1 MQILERLFG
10 KSPFG
15 PLIEHAKKV
24 NECIEFLMPVTEA
37 WLKGD
42 WKEVE
47 RLQKRISKAEHQADD
62 IKINIRHNL
71 PKGHFYPVP
80 RGGLLRVLKNQDD
93 MADSVEDFAIVLTL
107 RKTTLPETLRAD
119 FQSFIEKVVKT
130 CKKALSAI
138 KDLDILL
145 EASFVGPEAEKVLAT
160 VDEVGKLEWEV
171 DLHTHALVKKLL
183 LQEDQ
188 IPTLNIIFCMN
199 IIQTLSR
206 LCNHAEN
213 SGDNICHMI
222 ISRR

>member
-1 MQILERLFG
+1 MHILERLFG

-24 NECIEFLMPVTEA
+24 NECIELLMPVTEA

-42 WKEVE
+42 WKEVV

-80 RGGLLRVLKNQDD
+80 RGGLLRVLQNQDD
-93 MADSVEDFAIVLTL
+93 MADSVEDFAILLTL
-107 RKTTLPETLRAD
+107 RKTTLPETLRSD
-119 FQSFIEKVVKT
+119 FQSFIKKVIKT

-138 KDLDILL
+138 KDLDMLL
-145 EASFVGPEAEKVLAT
+145 EASFTGPEAEKVLAT
-160 VDEVGKLEWEV
+160 VDEVGTMEWEV
-171 DLHTHALVKKLL
+171 DLHTHSLVRKLL
-183 LQEDQ
+183 VLEDK
-188 IPTLNIIFCMN
+188 ISTLNIIFCMN
-199 IIQTLSR
+199 IIQTLSS
-206 LCNHAEN
+206 LCDHAEN
-213 SGDNICHMI
+213 SGDNLCHMI

>member
-1 MQILERLFG
+1 MHILERLFG

-24 NECIEFLMPVTEA
+24 NECIEFLMPATEA
-37 WLKGD
+37 WLKED
-42 WKEVE
+42 REEIE
-47 RLQKRISKAEHQADD
+47 RLQRRISDAEHQADD

-80 RGGLLRVLKNQDD
+80 RGGLLRILQNQDD
-93 MADSVEDFAIVLTL
+93 MADAVEDFAILLTL
-107 RKTTLPETLRAD
+107 RKTTLPDSLRPD
-119 FQSFIEKVVKT
+119 FQSFIENVVKT
-130 CKKALSAI
+130 CNKALFAVE
-138 KDLDILL
+138 DLDMLL
-145 EASFVGPEAEKVLAT
+145 EASFAGPEAEKVLAA

-171 DLHTHALVKKLL
+171 DLQTHSLVKKLL
-183 LQEDQ
+183 LLEDK
-188 IPTLNIIFCMN
+188 ISTLNIIFCMN

-213 SGDNICHMI
+213 SGDNLCHMI